1 MGFKRIIPCLDT
13 KSGILVKGVKFCDLK
28 IIGDP
33 VKKAK
38 LYEEQGADEIAL
50 LDVSASLERRGISID
65 IVKKISSSIDIPLI
79 VGGGI
84 KSIDQIG
91 LLLENGADKVSINT
105 AAVENPMLIEE
116 AVSLYGSRHIIVAID
131 AKKEATNKWGVYIYG
146 GSKPTGLDAVDWAIR
161 VEELGACEILLTSI
175 DTDGTREGYDIELTR
190 RIAEA
195 VDIPVIASGGAG
207 KPEHIYEVLT
217 DGKADAALA
226 ASIFHYGEYSVRD
239 IKLYLASKGIPV
251 KL

>member
-1 MGFKRIIPCLDT
+1 MNLKRIIPCLDT
-13 KSGILVKGVKFCDLK
+13 RSGILVKGVKFYDLK

-33 VKKAK
+33 IKRAK

-50 LDVSASLERRGISID
+50 LDISASLERRGIPID
-65 IVKKISSSIDIPLI
+65 IVKRISSSIDIPLI

-84 KSIDQIG
+84 RSIDQIG

-105 AAVENPMLIEE
+105 AAVENPLLIKE
-116 AVSLYGSRHIIVAID
+116 AASLYGSRHIVVAID
-131 AKKEATNKWGVYIYG
+131 AKKEAADKWRVYIYG
-146 GSKPTGLDAVDWAIR
+146 GSKPIDLDAVEWATR

-175 DTDGTREGYDIELTR
+175 DKDGTREGYDIELTR

-207 KPEHIYEVLT
+207 KPEHIYKVLT